1 MRNILRSLL
10 NSLSE
15 NFEPINWHIFH
26 LIYTHPKYLKMAVR
40 NIKNCFDPVLRKQ
53 CKVVENIDGKL
64 VTLSEDMIETT
75 LAAPG
80 IGLAA
85 NQIGVPWRIF
95 VVNMG
100 FETENDN
107 LITLINPEITA
118 IEGSEL
124 GEEGCLSIPDVV
136 AKVNRATQVELK
148 AVDLNGKDVRY
159 EAKGFLAR
167 AIQHEM
173 DHLNGILFWDSLGKI
188 KRDILKRK
196 FKKKLKEQGE

>member
-1 MRNILRSLL
+1 
-10 NSLSE
+10 
-15 NFEPINWHIFH
+15 
-26 LIYTHPKYLKMAVR
+26 MALR

-53 CKVVENIDGKL
+53 CEIVKNIDGEL
-64 VTLSEDMIETT
+64 VRLSEDMVETT

-85 NQIGVPWRIF
+85 NQIGIPWRIF
-95 VVNMG
+95 VVNLG
-100 FETENDN
+100 LETESDN
-107 LITLINPEITA
+107 LVTLINPEITA
-118 IEGSEL
+118 MEGSEL
-124 GEEGCLSIPDVV
+124 GEEGCLSIPDIV

-159 EAKGFLAR
+159 ETTGFLAR
-167 AIQHEM
+167 ALQHEM

>member
-1 MRNILRSLL
+1 
-10 NSLSE
+10 
-15 NFEPINWHIFH
+15 
-26 LIYTHPKYLKMAVR
+26 MAVR

-53 CKVVENIDGKL
+53 CEIVKNIDGEL
-64 VTLSEDMIETT
+64 ITLSEDMIETT

-85 NQIGVPWRIF
+85 NQIGIPWRIF

-100 FETENDN
+100 FETESDN
-107 LITLINPEITA
+107 LVTLINPEITA
-118 IEGSEL
+118 MEGSEL

>member
-1 MRNILRSLL
+1 
-10 NSLSE
+10 
-15 NFEPINWHIFH
+15 
-26 LIYTHPKYLKMAVR
+26 MAVR

-53 CKVVENIDGKL
+53 CEVVENIDGDL

-85 NQIGVPWRIF
+85 NQIGIPWRIF

-107 LITLINPEITA
+107 LITLINPKITA

>member
-1 MRNILRSLL
+1 
-10 NSLSE
+10 
-15 NFEPINWHIFH
+15 
-26 LIYTHPKYLKMAVR
+26 MAVR

-53 CKVVENIDGKL
+53 CEIVENIDGEL

-85 NQIGVPWRIF
+85 NQIGIPWRIF

-100 FETENDN
+100 FETESDN
-107 LITLINPEITA
+107 LVTLINPEITA
-118 IEGSEL
+118 MEGSEI
-124 GEEGCLSIPDVV
+124 GEEGCLSIPEVV

-159 EAKGFLAR
+159 ETTGFLAR
-167 AIQHEM
+167 ALQHEM

>member
-1 MRNILRSLL
+1 
-10 NSLSE
+10 
-15 NFEPINWHIFH
+15 
-26 LIYTHPKYLKMAVR
+26 MAVR
-40 NIKNCFDPVLRKQ
+40 SIKNCFDPILRKQ
-53 CKVVENIDGKL
+53 CEVVKNIDGGL
-64 VTLSEDMIETT
+64 VALSEDMIETT

-85 NQIGVPWRIF
+85 NQIGIPWRIF
-95 VVNMG
+95 VVNLG
-100 FETENDN
+100 VETEKDN

-118 IEGSEL
+118 MEGSEL

-136 AKVNRATQVELK
+136 AKVKRATQIELK

-159 EAKGFLAR
+159 EASGLLAR
-167 AIQHEM
+167 ALQHEM

-196 FKKKLKEQGE
+196 FKKKLKEQSE

>member
-1 MRNILRSLL
+1 
-10 NSLSE
+10 
-15 NFEPINWHIFH
+15 
-26 LIYTHPKYLKMAVR
+26 MAVR
-40 NIKNCFDPVLRKQ
+40 SIKNCFDPVLRKQ
-53 CKVVENIDGKL
+53 CEIVKNIDGKL
-64 VTLSEDMIETT
+64 ITLSEDMVETT

-85 NQIGVPWRIF
+85 NQIGIPWRIF

-107 LITLINPEITA
+107 LVTLINPEITST
-118 IEGSEL
+118 EGSEL
-124 GEEGCLSIPDVV
+124 GEEGWLSIPDVV
-136 AKVNRATQVELK
+136 AKVNRATLIELK

-159 EAKGFLAR
+159 EATGFLAR
-167 AIQHEM
+167 ALQHEM

-196 FKKKLKEQGE
+196 FKKKLKEQDE

>member
-1 MRNILRSLL
+1 
-10 NSLSE
+10 
-15 NFEPINWHIFH
+15 
-26 LIYTHPKYLKMAVR
+26 MALR

-53 CKVVENIDGKL
+53 CEIVKNIDGEL
-64 VTLSEDMIETT
+64 VRLSEDMVETT

-85 NQIGVPWRIF
+85 NQIGIPWRIF
-95 VVNMG
+95 VVNLG
-100 FETENDN
+100 LETESDN
-107 LITLINPEITA
+107 LVTLINPEITA
-118 IEGSEL
+118 MEGSEL

-136 AKVNRATQVELK
+136 AKVNRAAQVEIK

-159 EAKGFLAR
+159 EATGFLAR
-167 AIQHEM
+167 ALQHEM
-173 DHLNGILFWDSLGKI
+173 DHLNGILFWDNLGKI

>member
-1 MRNILRSLL
+1 
-10 NSLSE
+10 
-15 NFEPINWHIFH
+15 
-26 LIYTHPKYLKMAVR
+26 MAVK

-53 CKVVENIDGKL
+53 CEIVKNIDGEL
-64 VTLSEDMIETT
+64 VTLSEDMVETT

-196 FKKKLKEQGE
+196 FKKKLKEQCE